1 MGARNKDRESS
12 NDKQPVVVL
21 EEGLRGFKSEGGF
34 DLGSSDDNNTTSQE
48 VTETTFGAND
58 TSLECGEIEIS
69 FSQSSSTQSQQK
81 KDR

>member
-48 VTETTFGAND
+48 VTETTFGAD
-58 TSLECGEIEIS
+58 GADLECGEIEIS
-69 FSQSSSTQSQQK
+69 FSQSSSTQSQ
-81 KDR
+81 

>member
-34 DLGSSDDNNTTSQE
+34 DLGSSDDKNTTSQE
-48 VTETTFGAND
+48 VTETTFGAD
-58 TSLECGEIEIS
+58 GEGLECGEIEIS
-69 FSQSSSTQSQQK
+69 FSQSSSTQS
-81 KDR
+81 